1 MVKPLPTSKF
11 LPIRPDNRRRPSRQ
25 QQSVRKSPVDSVDN
39 ANRRGEAS
47 STQSTAQIRQDWHH
61 RLVFQILFVKTKEKD
76 YTCQREIFVLSL
88 KLKRMKQL
96 SALNIARLRTEESFG
111 YLKQVE
117 TETANLPIGE
127 ETGTPSE
134 ISLLSATN
142 PVLEAKVND
151 FTTAVDA
158 FDDALKASATNP
170 ATATATA
177 TDDARDASWR
187 GSNNYLTAMCAHPD
201 AEIATYAAEAKSLFD
216 KYGDPTKL
224 AQTEESGVLHNLL
237 QDLEALDS
245 AKRTALAFDVW
256 MNDLKTKED
265 AFLAAAAART
275 EADAA
280 RQVGIVK
287 ETRTAAEA
295 AYRSLVDTVNALAM
309 INGDTAY
316 ATFIDHVNAMIERQ
330 KAISKARATRAK
342 KEDEKPG
349 EL

>member
-1 MVKPLPTSKF
+1 
-11 LPIRPDNRRRPSRQ
+11 
-25 QQSVRKSPVDSVDN
+25 
-39 ANRRGEAS
+39 
-47 STQSTAQIRQDWHH
+47 
-61 RLVFQILFVKTKEKD
+61 
-76 YTCQREIFVLSL
+76 
-88 KLKRMKQL
+88 MKKIKNYGVTTL
-96 SALNIARLRTEESFG
+96 HVEELFG

-117 TETANLPIGE
+117 TETANLPISE
-127 ETGTPSE
+127 EEERPGG
-134 ISLLSATN
+134 LSVMAATDS
-142 PVLEAKVND
+142 VLETKVNE

-187 GSNNYLTAMCAHPD
+187 GGNNYLTTMCAYPD
-201 AEIATYAAEAKSLFD
+201 AEIAAYAAEAKSLFD

-245 AKRTALAFDVW
+245 SKRTALNLDVW
-256 MNDLKTKED
+256 ITDLKTKEE
-265 AFLAAAAART
+265 AFLAAAAQRT

-287 ETRTAAEA
+287 ETRTAAET

-309 INGDTAY
+309 INGDAEY

-330 KAISKARATRAK
+330 KAISKARVTRAK
-342 KEDEKPG
+342 KKEDEEKPG

>member
-1 MVKPLPTSKF
+1 
-11 LPIRPDNRRRPSRQ
+11 
-25 QQSVRKSPVDSVDN
+25 
-39 ANRRGEAS
+39 
-47 STQSTAQIRQDWHH
+47 
-61 RLVFQILFVKTKEKD
+61 
-76 YTCQREIFVLSL
+76 
-88 KLKRMKQL
+88 MKKIKNYGVTTL
-96 SALNIARLRTEESFG
+96 HVEELFG

-117 TETANLPIGE
+117 TETANLPISE
-127 ETGTPSE
+127 EEERPGG
-134 ISLLSATN
+134 LSVMAATDS
-142 PVLEAKVND
+142 VLETKVNE

-177 TDDARDASWR
+177 ADDARDASWR
-187 GSNNYLTAMCAHPD
+187 GGNNYLTAMCAYPD
-201 AEIATYAAEAKSLFD
+201 AEIAAYAAEAKSLFD

-245 AKRTALAFDVW
+245 SKRTALNLDVW
-256 MNDLKTKED
+256 ITDLKTKEN
-265 AFLAAAAART
+265 AFLAAAAERT

-287 ETRTAAEA
+287 ETRTAAET

-309 INGDTAY
+309 INGDAEY

-330 KAISKARATRAK
+330 KAISKARVTRAK
-342 KEDEKPG
+342 KKEDEEKPG

>member
-1 MVKPLPTSKF
+1 
-11 LPIRPDNRRRPSRQ
+11 
-25 QQSVRKSPVDSVDN
+25 
-39 ANRRGEAS
+39 
-47 STQSTAQIRQDWHH
+47 
-61 RLVFQILFVKTKEKD
+61 
-76 YTCQREIFVLSL
+76 
-88 KLKRMKQL
+88 MKKIKNYGVTTL
-96 SALNIARLRTEESFG
+96 HVEELFG

-127 ETGTPSE
+127 DERPGG
-134 ISLLSATN
+134 LSVMAATDS
-142 PVLEAKVND
+142 VLETKVNE

-177 TDDARDASWR
+177 ADDARDASWR
-187 GSNNYLTAMCAHPD
+187 GGNNYLTAMCAHPD
-201 AEIATYAAEAKSLFD
+201 AEIAAYAAEAKSLYD

-245 AKRTALAFDVW
+245 SKRTAL
-256 MNDLKTKED
+256 N
-265 AFLAAAAART
+265 AAAAERT

-309 INGDTAY
+309 INGDAEY

-330 KAISKARATRAK
+330 KAISKARVTRAK
-342 KEDEKPG
+342 KKEDEEKPG